1 MRSSIAHMDLD
12 ANLSIKAMMYPTR
25 MTTITLQAPHLHP
38 RLNPLRVPLFKIKER
53 ILQRELSQLT

>member
-25 MTTITLQAPHLHP
+25 MIIITLQAPHLYP
-38 RLNPLRVPLFKIKER
+38 RLNVQRVPHLKIKER
-53 ILQRELSQLT
+53 MLQRELSQLT